1 MRTRAWRYTPITLPV
16 ENAVTVDEVIEAGKM
31 VNDGSED
38 GFLQIIIKQAEE
50 YAQDITGQTFLD
62 TEYRT
67 LRNGFSDHPWF
78 VTEGACAI
86 ELRRAP
92 FSSIAKFDYIDTDG
106 NPQSLVE
113 NTDYFVDDTG
123 TWPQLKP
130 LPGTSWPADALARE
144 GVVTIEFTA
153 GYGASHRDLT
163 YKIRGAL
170 QSHVIALNECR
181 GDCECTLENSLPAQ
195 SKAAYDSLTLEIIR

>member
-16 ENAVTVDEVIEAGKM
+16 ENAVTVDEVIQAGKL
-31 VNDGSED
+31 VDDGSED
-38 GFLQIIIKQAEE
+38 AFLQIIIKQAEE

-67 LRNGFSDHPWF
+67 LRNGFSDHPFF
-78 VTEGACAI
+78 VSEGACAI

-92 FSSIAKFDYIDTDG
+92 FASIAKFDYIDLDG
-106 NPQSLVE
+106 VTQSLVE

-123 TWPQLKP
+123 VFPQLKP
-130 LPGTSWPADALARE
+130 LPDTSWPSDVLERE

-170 QSHVIALNECR
+170 LSHVIALNENR
-181 GDCECTLENSLPAQ
+181 GDCDCTLESLLPAQ